1 MSESEQQRDATGVRN
16 EELPGTA
23 EVERFE
29 SMRLKY
35 GFWLLVVSI
44 VLVSLIFSA
53 AAVIL
58 GDRFDSP
65 AAVLSLIST
74 VTTLI
79 GTLVGFYFGAQIGAS
94 GYARAEVHRQ
104 ETVRLAQQTAQ
115 RAVDALS
122 NGSSANGTE
131 VSSLIPQTT
140 QEQVENGK

>member
-16 EELPGTA
+16 EELPGTV

-65 AAVLSLIST
+65 RRCSLLS
-74 VTTLI
+74 
-79 GTLVGFYFGAQIGAS
+79 
-94 GYARAEVHRQ
+94 R
-104 ETVRLAQQTAQ
+104 RL
-115 RAVDALS
+115 RR
-122 NGSSANGTE
+122 
-131 VSSLIPQTT
+131 
-140 QEQVENGK
+140 